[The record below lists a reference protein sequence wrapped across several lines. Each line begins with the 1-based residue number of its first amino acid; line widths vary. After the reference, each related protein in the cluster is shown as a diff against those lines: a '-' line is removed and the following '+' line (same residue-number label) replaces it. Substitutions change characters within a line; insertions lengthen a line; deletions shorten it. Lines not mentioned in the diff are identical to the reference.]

1 MKKEKNIA
9 LTLLCVIA
17 LSNLSAVT
25 VFAQDAQTVLTQA
38 TTVTDQTNDKAEEV
52 PTTEATKVPESVS
65 TEATTVV
72 PEASLPSADV
82 SALPTDII
90 TAPTETVTEG
100 STETN
105 PTTSTDQTVPSTGDS
120 KAETQTGTQTE
131 KSKPEIPAPSQ
142 PVTPVVP
149 SQPQPGTK
157 VSQPQAPVAPQ
168 KAETVKPAIT
178 SGIDLSDVS
187 MPTAMASAAYV
198 KHWTGNDAY
207 THNLLSHR
215 YGITAAQL
223 DGFLQSTGI
232 KYDSNRIN
240 GQKILDWEKS
250 SGLDAR
256 AIIAIAIA
264 ESSLGTQGVATAP
277 GANMFGFG
285 AFDNNPT
292 NAQNFS
298 DDKAV
303 IKMTQETIIQNQNT
317 SFAIQDQKAQLLS
330 TGNLNVAAL
339 GGVYFT
345 DASGSG
351 KRRAAIMESID
362 KWIDTHGGTP
372 EIPKEL
378 LNTSSVAMMSVPTG
392 YSISKANQAG
402 NYVAGTYPW
411 GQCTWYV
418 FNRAKELGYQFGPFM
433 GNGGDWKHKP
443 GYQTTYEAKPGYAI
457 SFSPGQ
463 AGADRTYGHVAIVE
477 DVKEDGSILI
487 SESNV
492 LGLGTISYRTFSAAE
507 AAQLTYV
514 VGEK

>member
-1 MKKEKNIA
+1 M
-9 LTLLCVIA
+9 
-17 LSNLSAVT
+17 
-25 VFAQDAQTVLTQA
+25 
-38 TTVTDQTNDKAEEV
+38 
-52 PTTEATKVPESVS
+52 
-65 TEATTVV
+65 
-72 PEASLPSADV
+72 
-82 SALPTDII
+82 
-90 TAPTETVTEG
+90 
-100 STETN
+100 
-105 PTTSTDQTVPSTGDS
+105 
-120 KAETQTGTQTE
+120 
-131 KSKPEIPAPSQ
+131 
-142 PVTPVVP
+142 VP
-149 SQPQPGTK
+149 SQPQVT
-157 VSQPQAPVAPQ
+157 ATPQ
-168 KAETVKPAIT
+168 KSEVVTPAIT
-178 SGIDLSDVS
+178 SGIDLPDVAI
-187 MPTAMASAAYV
+187 PTAMASAAYV
-198 KHWTGNDAY
+198 KHWIGNDAY

-232 KYDSNRIN
+232 TYDSSRID
-240 GQKILDWEKS
+240 GQKILDREKS

-285 AFDNNPT
+285 AVDNNTT

-317 SFAIQDQKAQLLS
+317 SFAIQDQKAQFLS
-330 TGNLNVAAL
+330 TGNLNVAAR

-362 KWIDTHGGTP
+362 KWIDAHGGIS
-372 EIPKEL
+372 EISKEP
-378 LNTSSVAMMSVPTG
+378 LNTSSVAMMAVPTS
-392 YSISKANQAG
+392 YSVSRANQAG

-411 GQCTWYV
+411 GQRTWLPVWTIY
-418 FNRAKELGYQFGPFM
+418 GY
-433 GNGGDWKHKP
+433 GGDWKNKP
-443 GYQTTYEAKPGYAI
+443 GYQTTHEAKTGYAI

-477 DVKEDGSILI
+477 DVKEDGSIPI

>member
-1 MKKEKNIA
+1 M
-9 LTLLCVIA
+9 
-17 LSNLSAVT
+17 
-25 VFAQDAQTVLTQA
+25 
-38 TTVTDQTNDKAEEV
+38 
-52 PTTEATKVPESVS
+52 
-65 TEATTVV
+65 
-72 PEASLPSADV
+72 
-82 SALPTDII
+82 
-90 TAPTETVTEG
+90 
-100 STETN
+100 
-105 PTTSTDQTVPSTGDS
+105 
-120 KAETQTGTQTE
+120 
-131 KSKPEIPAPSQ
+131 
-142 PVTPVVP
+142 VP
-149 SQPQPGTK
+149 SQPQVT
-157 VSQPQAPVAPQ
+157 ATPQ
-168 KAETVKPAIT
+168 KSEVVTPAIT
-178 SGIDLSDVS
+178 SGIDLPDVAI
-187 MPTAMASAAYV
+187 PTAMASAAYV
-198 KHWTGNDAY
+198 KHWIGNDAY

-232 KYDSNRIN
+232 TYDSSRID
-240 GQKILDWEKS
+240 GQKILDREKS

-285 AFDNNPT
+285 AVDNNTT

-317 SFAIQDQKAQLLS
+317 SFAIQDQKAQFLS
-330 TGNLNVAAL
+330 TGNLNVAAR

-362 KWIDTHGGTP
+362 KWIDAHGGIS
-372 EIPKEL
+372 EISKEP
-378 LNTSSVAMMSVPTG
+378 LNTSSVAMMAVPTS
-392 YSISKANQAG
+392 YSVSRANQAG

-411 GQCTWYV
+411 G
-418 FNRAKELGYQFGPFM
+418 KELGYQFGPFM
-433 GNGGDWKHKP
+433 GNGGDWKNKP
-443 GYQTTYEAKPGYAI
+443 GYQTTHEAKTGYAI

-477 DVKEDGSILI
+477 DVKEDGSIPI

>member
-17 LSNLSAVT
+17 LSNFSAVT
-25 VFAQDAQTVLTQA
+25 VFAKDAQSVLTQA
-38 TTVTDQTNDKAEEV
+38 TTVTDQTSDKAEEAS
-52 PTTEATKVPESVS
+52 TTEATKAPESVS
-65 TEATTVV
+65 IDSTTVI
-72 PEASLPSADV
+72 PESSLPSADV
-82 SALPTDII
+82 PAMQAENKK
-90 TAPTETVTEG
+90 APTETVTEG

-105 PTTSTDQTVPSTGDS
+105 PTSSTDQTVPSTGDS
-120 KAETQTGTQTE
+120 KAETQPGGQTDS
-131 KSKPEIPAPSQ
+131 SKPGTPASSQ
-142 PVTPVVP
+142 RVTPVVP
-149 SQPQPGTK
+149 NQSQSETK
-157 VSQPQAPVAPQ
+157 ASQPQAPVTPS
-168 KAETVKPAIT
+168 KSEVVTPVIT
-178 SGIDLSDVS
+178 SGIDMSNVAI
-187 MPTAMASAAYV
+187 PTAMASAAYV

-292 NAQNFS
+292 NTQNFS

-362 KWIDTHGGTP
+362 KWIDAHGGTP

-378 LNTSSVAMMSVPTG
+378 LNTSSVAMMAVPTG
-392 YSISKANQAG
+392 YSVSKANQAG

-433 GNGGDWKHKP
+433 GNGGDWKNKP
-443 GYQTTYEAKPGYAI
+443 GYQTTHEAKPGYAI

-492 LGLGTISYRTFSAAE
+492 LGLGIISYRTFSAVE
-507 AAQLTYV
+507 AAQFTYV
-514 VGEK
+514 IGQE

>member
-1 MKKEKNIA
+1 M
-9 LTLLCVIA
+9 T
-17 LSNLSAVT
+17 
-25 VFAQDAQTVLTQA
+25 
-38 TTVTDQTNDKAEEV
+38 
-52 PTTEATKVPESVS
+52 
-65 TEATTVV
+65 
-72 PEASLPSADV
+72 
-82 SALPTDII
+82 
-90 TAPTETVTEG
+90 
-100 STETN
+100 
-105 PTTSTDQTVPSTGDS
+105 
-120 KAETQTGTQTE
+120 
-131 KSKPEIPAPSQ
+131 
-142 PVTPVVP
+142 
-149 SQPQPGTK
+149 
-157 VSQPQAPVAPQ
+157 
-168 KAETVKPAIT
+168 PAIT
-178 SGIDLSDVS
+178 SGIDLPDVAI
-187 MPTAMASAAYV
+187 PTAMASAAYV
-198 KHWTGNDAY
+198 KHWIGNDAY

-232 KYDSNRIN
+232 TYDSSRID
-240 GQKILDWEKS
+240 GQKILDREKS

-285 AFDNNPT
+285 AVDNNTT

-317 SFAIQDQKAQLLS
+317 SFAIQDQKAQFLS
-330 TGNLNVAAL
+330 TGNLNVAAR

-362 KWIDTHGGTP
+362 KWIDAHGGIS
-372 EIPKEL
+372 EISKEP
-378 LNTSSVAMMSVPTG
+378 LNTSSVAMMAVPTS
-392 YSISKANQAG
+392 YSVSRANQAG

-411 GQCTWYV
+411 G
-418 FNRAKELGYQFGPFM
+418 KELGYQFGPFM
-433 GNGGDWKHKP
+433 GNGGDWKNKP
-443 GYQTTYEAKPGYAI
+443 GYQTTHEAKTGYAI

-477 DVKEDGSILI
+477 DVKEDGSIPI